1 MFPRIIHVL
10 SYIYFRWPRLA
21 EICRKVMYKGIPNF
35 KKLVQIRLKCKTQLR
50 NFLVELNRR
59 WYNVIDNLVKYN
71 YLCNCLCVQKRTF
84 KDGGNFHVDK
94 YDLDF
99 LIRRNNNGHRM
110 NYYFI
115 MDELTDILEESK
127 R

>member
-21 EICRKVMYKGIPNF
+21 EICRKLMYKGIPNF

-50 NFLVELNRR
+50 DFLVELNRR
-59 WYNVIDNLVKYN
+59 WYDVFDNRLKRSHI
-71 YLCNCLCVQKRTF
+71 CQCLTTYKPF
-84 KDGGNFHVDK
+84 KDKGNFHVDIC
-94 YDLDF
+94 DLDL
-99 LIRRNNNGHRM
+99 LIRQNNNGHRM

-115 MDELTDILEESK
+115 MDELTNILKESK